1 MKTVTILM
9 CLLAISLAGCYEEM
23 TMWGWD
29 EDGAI
34 GVRAGMF
41 LTENN
46 ETGFSAKLRDGDSE
60 LQTLGIYAV
69 HHFPDLVEFRNPFA
83 DIVSFLPPTLS
94 GAAYFGG
101 KIDHDV
107 QVNTTETNLIAGVI
121 LEDTVFFETS
131 QNGDSLVG
139 LRCIFKF

>member
-1 MKTVTILM
+1 MKTVATML
-9 CLLAISLAGCYEEM
+9 CLLAISLAGCNEEM

-29 EDGAI
+29 EDDAI
-34 GVRAGMF
+34 GARAGTF

-46 ETGFSAKLRDGDSE
+46 ETGFSVKLRDGDSE

-69 HHFPDLVEFRNPFA
+69 HHFPDLVEFRNPLMV
-83 DIVSFLPPTLS
+83 DFLPETLS

>member
-1 MKTVTILM
+1 MKTVTML
-9 CLLAISLAGCYEEM
+9 CLLAISLAGCNM
-23 TMWGWD
+23 TMWAWD
-29 EDGAI
+29 EDEAI
-34 GVRAGMF
+34 NVRAGMF

-46 ETGFSAKLRDGDSE
+46 EAGFSAKLRDGDSE

-83 DIVSFLPPTLS
+83 DIVSFLPETFS

-101 KIDHDV
+101 RIDQNVDI
-107 QVNTTETNLIAGVI
+107 NTTESDLIAGVI

-139 LRCIFKF
+139 LRGIFRF